1 MSQCHAIAGRAPR
14 DQCPPAVVSPHVP
27 GEVALAVQA
36 VGDLLVHQP
45 PALLR
50 PQLLLKL
57 QRVRLL
63 PQSVFVP
70 ADAHAQSCT
79 PRNMVRI
86 WGGGE
91 IYITVFKCSMLLKK
105 TFFVDL
111 IRKIQM

>member
-1 MSQCHAIAGRAPR
+1 M
-14 DQCPPAVVSPHVP
+14 SPHVP

-36 VGDLLVHQP
+36 VGGLLVHQP

-70 ADAHAQSCT
+70 ADAQSRT
-79 PRNMVRI
+79 PPNMIRI
-86 WGGGE
+86 WGWGGE
-91 IYITVFKCSMLLKK
+91 IYI
-105 TFFVDL
+105 
-111 IRKIQM
+111 IQMFNVIEKNLFC